1 MSNVQTDMTSN
12 EKQAPPANSAPWLHS
27 LKLKA
32 VVFVLLLLADTVFFI
47 MVAMQGRQQPLEK
60 IEAYQQIQLAEK
72 ALVQAD
78 IAVFHVITIMLIEVD
93 EQGMDSVV
101 NYFATL
107 RNNYLQLEQVFPD
120 QAQPFRELVELLP
133 TVVANPTPDTLN
145 HLTRLITQ
153 SKMNLD
159 RLMDLNRDRRLQ
171 LVEDLRLQSAR
182 VMRQAIALGVIG
194 LALLGTVTGL
204 FFASLTKNL
213 SRLRTRVQQIVEG
226 YRGKELLTERRD
238 ELGQL
243 IRGVNQMA
251 STLLEREQELEIERR
266 KSSFNEKMVAVE
278 ALAGGVAHEIINPI
292 TCIVGL
298 AQTAR
303 ESLAGEE
310 KIPAALAENLA
321 AIEVYSQTLAD
332 VTRDLSIIATPSDSA
347 RQLLDIN
354 QLINDSCNLL
364 RYDSRWERIQF
375 EFELAPMLPAV
386 SGIPDQLALVVNN
399 ILENAF
405 DALAGNTH
413 GTAAVT
419 IATQLA
425 GDGQLLCRFT
435 DNGRG
440 MDEEMLAHAL
450 EPFYSTKPVG
460 SGTGLGLALCWS
472 IVSGHQGSLQ
482 IYSNPGKGTRVEI
495 TLPAHGLEQDR

>member
-1 MSNVQTDMTSN
+1 MSNIQTDMTSN
-12 EKQAPPANSAPWLHS
+12 EKQAPPANSAPWFHS

-32 VVFVLLLLADTVFFI
+32 VMFVLLLLADTVFFT

-72 ALVQAD
+72 ALIQAD

-101 NYFATL
+101 NYFASL
-107 RNNYLQLEQVFPD
+107 RENYLQLERVFPD

-133 TVVANPTPDTLN
+133 TVVANPAPDTLN
-145 HLTRLITQ
+145 QLTRLITQ

-159 RLMDLNRDRRLQ
+159 RLMDLNRDRRQQ
-171 LVEDLRLQSAR
+171 LVEDLRLQSDR
-182 VMRQAIALGVIG
+182 VMREAMALGAIG
-194 LALLGTVTGL
+194 LALFGTVTGL
-204 FFASLTKNL
+204 FFAGLTKNL
-213 SRLRTRVQQIVEG
+213 SRLRTRVQQIVDG
-226 YRGKELLTERRD
+226 YRGKELQTERRD

-303 ESLAGEE
+303 DSLTGQE
-310 KIPAALAENLA
+310 KIPNALAENLA
-321 AIEVYSQTLAD
+321 SIESYSQTLAD
-332 VTRDLSIIATPSDSA
+332 VTRDLSIIATHSDTA
-347 RQLLDIN
+347 RQLMDIN
-354 QLINDSCNLL
+354 QLISDSCNLL
-364 RYDSRWERIQF
+364 RYDPRWEGVQF
-375 EFELAPMLPAV
+375 EFKLAHMLPAV
-386 SGIPDQLALVVNN
+386 SGIPDQLSLVISN
-399 ILENAF
+399 IMENAF
-405 DALAGNTH
+405 DALAENTNE
-413 GTAAVT
+413 TATVT
-419 IATQLA
+419 IETRLINDNQI
-425 GDGQLLCRFT
+425 LCRFT
-435 DNGRG
+435 DNGCG
-440 MDEEMLAHAL
+440 MDKEMLAHAL

-472 IVSGHQGSLQ
+472 IVASHGGSLQ
-482 IYSNPGKGTRVEI
+482 LHSNPDEGTTVEI
-495 TLPAHGLEQDR
+495 TLSAHGMEQNG

>member
-1 MSNVQTDMTSN
+1 MSSN
-12 EKQAPPANSAPWLHS
+12 EQQAPPASGGPWFHS

-32 VVFVLLLLADTVFFI
+32 VVFVLLLLAYTVFFI
-47 MVAMQGRQQPLEK
+47 MVVMQGRQQPLEK
-60 IEAYQQIQLAEK
+60 IETYQNIQLAEK

-93 EQGMDSVV
+93 EQGLNSVV
-101 NYFATL
+101 SYFATL
-107 RNNYLQLEQVFPD
+107 RDNYLQLEKVFPD
-120 QAQPFRELVELLP
+120 QAQPFRELVEFLP
-133 TVVANPTPDTLN
+133 AVVANPAPDTLN

-159 RLMDLNRDRRLQ
+159 RLMDLNRDRRRQ
-171 LVEDLRLQSAR
+171 LVEELRLHGDQLA
-182 VMRQAIALGVIG
+182 RQAMALGVIG
-194 LALLGTVTGL
+194 LALFGTATGL

-213 SRLRTRVQQIVEG
+213 SRLRTRVQQIVNG
-226 YRGKELLTERRD
+226 YRGEELLTERRD

-251 STLLEREQELEIERR
+251 STLLEHEQELEIERR

-303 ESLAGEE
+303 ESLVGQE
-310 KIPAALAENLA
+310 KIPDALAENLA
-321 AIEVYSQTLAD
+321 SIDRYSQTLAD
-332 VTRDLSIIATPSDSA
+332 VTRDLSIIATPSETA

-354 QLINDSCNLL
+354 QLISDVCNLL
-364 RYDSRWERIQF
+364 RYDPRWEGIQF

-386 SGIPDQLALVVNN
+386 SGVPDQLSLVVNN

-405 DALAGNTH
+405 DALADNTDD
-413 GTAAVT
+413 TAAVI
-419 IATQLA
+419 IATSLA
-425 GDGQLLCRFT
+425 DNDQLLCRFT

-440 MDEEMLAHAL
+440 MDDEMLAHAL

-472 IVSGHQGSLQ
+472 IISSHEGSLE
-482 IYSNPGKGTRVEI
+482 IYSSPGKGTSVEI
-495 TLPAHGLEQDR
+495 ILPANGLEQGG